1 MKTADI
7 VWTPFFV
14 LVYREIRRFQKVI
27 VQTVV
32 TPMINSSLY
41 LLIFGVSLGNHIQIK
56 GGISYLAFLIPGL
69 VMMSCLNNAFQNS
82 SSSIVNAKFTGE
94 LEDLRVAPLSYNQL
108 IWAYSLGGLVRGFVV
123 GFVTFIIGELFY
135 YFMNNEFLPIVHP
148 FWLLLFITMGGL
160 AFAQMGMAVAFWAR
174 TFDQL
179 SAIGSFVLLPLL
191 YLGGVFFSIDGLHPF
206 WQKLASFNPLLYM
219 INGVRYGVL
228 GVSDVAVGTAF
239 LVSAVFLGVMFTLAW
254 VSLKTASFQRW

>member
-1 MKTADI
+1 MKPDI

-14 LVYREIRRFQKVI
+14 LVYREIQRFRKVI
-27 VQTVV
+27 VQTVI

-41 LLIFGVSLGNHIQIK
+41 LLIFGVSLGGHIEIK

-94 LEDLRVAPLSYNQL
+94 LEDLRVAPISYNQL

-123 GFVTFIIGELFY
+123 GTVTFVIGELFY
-135 YFMNNEFLPIVHP
+135 YFMNHNFLYIEHP
-148 FWLLLFITMGGL
+148 LWLLLFMTMGGL

-191 YLGGVFFSIDGLHPF
+191 YLGGVFFSIEGLHPF

-228 GVSDVAVGTAF
+228 GVSDVGVGQSF
-239 LVSAVFLGVMFTLAW
+239 IVSLVFLLVMFVTAW